1 MPLCNRT
8 IGCLAGAGQLGS
20 KDVLEFDS
28 VRIEKEYGVIAGFV
42 LRIVL
47 RRVEDLSIHLQQCLV
62 EVVDLLATV
71 SSKRQMVDSWRK
83 PIVFGCCFAGLVETD

>member
-42 LRIVL
+42 LGIVL
-47 RRVEDLSIHLQQCLV
+47 RRVQDLSFHLNQCLV
-62 EVVDLLATV
+62 EPIDLLATA
-71 SSKRQMVDSWRK
+71 SMERQMVDSRCMPVMRGRGIGG
-83 PIVFGCCFAGLVETD
+83 PI